1 MRQERKMQIENKMGV
16 MPVNRLLITMSVPMV
31 ISMLV
36 QALYNVVD
44 SIFVAQINESALTA
58 VSMAFP
64 IQNLMIAVGTGT
76 GVGINALLSRSLG
89 EKNFKKA
96 NKAANNGAFLGLASS
111 IIFIL
116 FGVFGARYFFENQTD
131 ITQIIDY
138 GQEYLLICCS
148 FSFAIL
154 GQLTFERL
162 LQSTGKTIYSM
173 YTQSIGAVINIVLDP
188 ILIFGLF
195 GFPRM
200 EVLGAAVAT
209 VIGQGTAMCLAFYF
223 NKKKN
228 HEIKLSLRKFRPDG
242 AIIKTIYYVGI
253 PSILMIAIGSIMTY
267 GINRILIGFSA
278 TAVAVFGVYFKM
290 QSFVIMPVLGL
301 NNGMVPIIAYNYGA
315 KNKERIMKTMK
326 LSILYSVGIMLVGI
340 TAFQL
345 FSEQLLLMF
354 SASEDMMAI
363 GVPALKIISLSFLM
377 AGVCIVMISFFQA
390 LGSSMRS
397 LIVSASRQLA
407 VLLPAAYLLS
417 LSGSLDAV
425 WWSFPIAE
433 VVSFIICI
441 IFMKQ
446 VYNQKVKPLGE
457 MVYQREI
464 PGLDLKGT

>member
-1 MRQERKMQIENKMGV
+1 MQIENKMGV

-64 IQNLMIAVGTGT
+64 VQNLMIAVGTGT

-96 NKAANNGAFLGLASS
+96 NKAANNGVFLGLASS
-111 IIFIL
+111 IVFI
-116 FGVFGARYFFENQTD
+116 VFGIFGTRYFFENQTD

-173 YTQSIGAVINIVLDP
+173 YTQSLGAVINIVLDP

-209 VIGQGTAMCLAFYF
+209 VIGQGTAMCLALYF

-228 HEIKLSLRKFRPDG
+228 HEIKLSLKKFRPDG
-242 AIIKTIYYVGI
+242 AIIKAIYYVGI

-363 GVPALKIISLSFLM
+363 GIPALKIISLSFLM

-390 LGSSMRS
+390 LGSGMKS

-446 VYNQKVKPLGE
+446 VYNQKVKPLGD
-457 MVYQREI
+457 MVYRQEI